1 MFNKQN
7 ENIEELRTSALKAL
21 AELQQKIFLTSKEDK
36 SLSCS
41 VTEKLNHIK
50 ELEDKNNS
58 LINFHSSFLANAENE
73 KKVLSSQLE
82 EIKTLT
88 SNNQKIN
95 TGLLEVQEKIKK
107 GIEVLEKEMSE
118 LKEKSQKEI
127 EEINRQKQG
136 QEIAIVENCK
146 TINEQIVNIN
156 SFDNAIREK
165 NEEFNS
171 IIKNIKNKNE
181 ELSLKITN

>member
-1 MFNKQN
+1 
-7 ENIEELRTSALKAL
+7 
-21 AELQQKIFLTSKEDK
+21 
-36 SLSCS
+36 
-41 VTEKLNHIK
+41 
-50 ELEDKNNS
+50 
-58 LINFHSSFLANAENE
+58 
-73 KKVLSSQLE
+73 
-82 EIKTLT
+82 
-88 SNNQKIN
+88 
-95 TGLLEVQEKIKK
+95 LLEIQEKIKK

-118 LKEKSQKEI
+118 LREKSQKEI

-156 SFDNAIREK
+156 SFDNSIREK